1 MSEKDKFALVRRPPS
16 SVERAEAGPK
26 RIVSRM
32 VSETLALARKTEIAI
47 DVADAKAGS
56 HEWLEWHLRAAQR
69 GSPESLF
76 QLGVAFLA
84 GDRVPRDCVEGYKW
98 LYLAATQGH
107 GKACEYFDE
116 DFDYSDE
123 PFDEAVRRSD
133 EFEETY
139 NILAPA
145 PDERE
150 ISSVAVTFAVTHS
163 GIIKRVKGNFPQARS
178 EERRV

>member
-1 MSEKDKFALVRRPPS
+1 MSEKGNFTLVRRPPS

-47 DVADAKAGS
+47 DVADAKTGS
-56 HEWLEWHLRAAQR
+56 QEWLEWHLRAAQR

-84 GDRVPRDCVEGYKW
+84 GDRVPQDCVEGYKW
-98 LYLAATQGH
+98 LSLAADQGH
-107 GKACEYFDE
+107 IRAWEYFDA

-123 PFDEAVRRSD
+123 SFLEGQRR
-133 EFEETY
+133 
-139 NILAPA
+139 
-145 PDERE
+145 
-150 ISSVAVTFAVTHS
+150 
-163 GIIKRVKGNFPQARS
+163 G
-178 EERRV
+178 